1 MSLLLGVNIDHVAT
15 LRQARYAGMLESP
28 NAEPSILQAAELAKA
43 GGADSL
49 TVHVREDRRHMQAED
64 VFLLKKENLL
74 PLNLEMANTDAMVA
88 LALDLQPQFVC
99 LVPESREEV
108 TTEGGLDVASDQGR
122 VADAVA
128 RLRDAG
134 IWVSLFLDP
143 DRLIR
148 LGHPPMRLEILT
160 SVTGLEFADSYR
172 SALHTVIEGVPVVVI
187 SLADLRKNKRAA
199 GRAKDLADLEELP
212 ET

>member
-1 MSLLLGVNIDHVAT
+1 MAMRLPPDFSEFLRLLDVHDVDYLLVGGYAVAYHGYPRGT
-15 LRQARYAGMLESP
+15 QDLDVW
-28 NAEPSILQAAELAKA
+28 I
-43 GGADSL
+43 
-49 TVHVREDRRHMQAED
+49 DRRPQVAERII
-64 VFLLKKENLL
+64 
-74 PLNLEMANTDAMVA
+74 TA
-88 LALDLQPQFVC
+88 LREFGFDDPALD
-99 LVPESREEV
+99 
-108 TTEGGLDVASDQGR
+108 A
-122 VADAVA
+122 
-128 RLRDAG
+128 
-134 IWVSLFLDP
+134 SLFLDP